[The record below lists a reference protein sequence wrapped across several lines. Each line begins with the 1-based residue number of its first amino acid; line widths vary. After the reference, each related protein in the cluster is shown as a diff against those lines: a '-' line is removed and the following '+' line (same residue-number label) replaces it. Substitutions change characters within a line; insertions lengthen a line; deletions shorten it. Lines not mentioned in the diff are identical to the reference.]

1 MGVAD
6 LERSGA
12 HKVLVYDHELEHL
25 STRKLKY
32 ITDDDEKP
40 ARNSKK
46 IQKRSRRIITNICV
60 GPSCFDFMD
69 DILLFSLF
77 RQAHVYNDRGYKY
90 GASEQVKVKVMVC
103 LVEYLLDPV
112 VDESYTL
119 ILCLLACLFVWLCS
133 RPSFHEKC
141 VHWTTTEMPLIW
153 WWNANC
159 ENPFLWV
166 KLTRPP
172 SFVP

>member
-6 LERSGA
+6 IERSGA

-25 STRKLKY
+25 SHRKLKY
-32 ITDDDEKP
+32 ITENDDDNEKP
-40 ARNSKK
+40 ARRNSKK

-90 GASEQVKVKVMVC
+90 GASEQVKVKV
-103 LVEYLLDPV
+103 LVGFLLD
-112 VDESYTL
+112 
-119 ILCLLACLFVWLCS
+119 I
-133 RPSFHEKC
+133 
-141 VHWTTTEMPLIW
+141 
-153 WWNANC
+153 
-159 ENPFLWV
+159 
-166 KLTRPP
+166 
-172 SFVP
+172 